1 MFQSSGVHYDGGFLL
16 IRYQLD
22 CAGIT
27 PEMLQRFFVG
37 WPNPPNTETH
47 LKILEQSAFIALA
60 VDNDTDQVVGF
71 VSAISD
77 RILSAYIPLLEVL
90 PEYQFRGIGR
100 ALMEKMLEQ
109 LQGLYMID
117 LTCDAKLQKAY
128 KQLSFQPMTAMMI
141 RNFQNQSGR
150 SA

>member
-1 MFQSSGVHYDGGFLL
+1 M

-22 CAGIT
+22 CTNIM
-27 PEMLQRFFVG
+27 PPMLRGFFVG

-47 LKILEQSAFIALA
+47 LKILEQSAYIVLA
-60 VDNDTDQVVGF
+60 VDENTNQVVGF
-71 VSAISD
+71 VNAISD
-77 RILSAYIPLLEVL
+77 RVLSAYLPLLEVL

-141 RNFQNQSGR
+141 RNFQNQNGR
-150 SA
+150 QPV